1 MKIFVENNLRLPT
14 CRKGT
19 RLGGTRGLARYLPRT
34 VGFQWLAAF
43 CLLLSADCL
52 LPFACGQNAE
62 PAPAQ
67 KPAPIAS
74 HVDPKAKD
82 ILDRAIRSLGGQAF
96 LQAKSVSTR
105 GRTFAISEGIAAGFA
120 PFRSIVVFPDKRHFS
135 YGKNKP
141 VTLLNDGERGWQ
153 LDQFGTVRQSAEQ
166 VRRWKIGSRYGYE
179 NLLRSIIAE
188 EGVLIQ
194 DAGRDFT
201 DNLAARVIEITD
213 AQQIH
218 IRLYVHAVNYRP
230 LRLTYRVQNPES
242 HDWEEFAEVYSDYRT
257 FQDIDTPMHITRYLN
272 GERYSE
278 VFRNAVEYN
287 AEVPP
292 NSFTPGS

>member
-1 MKIFVENNLRLPT
+1 MTIVSEHKTQIPVRGSVRPA
-14 CRKGT
+14 CAASGCIRSWVQ
-19 RLGGTRGLARYLPRT
+19 TRGCQVLS
-34 VGFQWLAAF
+34 AF
-43 CLLLSADCL
+43 CLLLSAYCL
-52 LPFACGQNAE
+52 LPFVYAQDAE

-67 KPAPIAS
+67 KPAPGAS
-74 HVDPKAKD
+74 RIDPKAKD

-96 LQAKSVSTR
+96 LQAKSISTR
-105 GRTFAISEGIAAGFA
+105 GRTFAISEGVAAGFA
-120 PFRSIVVFPDKRHFS
+120 PFRSIVVYPDKRHFS
-135 YGKNKP
+135 YGKDKP
-141 VTLLNDGERGWQ
+141 VTLINDGERGWQ
-153 LDQFGTVRQSAEQ
+153 LDRYGTVRQSAEQ
-166 VRRWKIGSRYGYE
+166 VRRWRIGSWYGYE
-179 NLLRSIIAE
+179 NLLRGIVAE
-188 EGVLIQ
+188 GGVLIQ

-213 AQQIH
+213 AQQVH
-218 IRLYVHAVNYRP
+218 IRLYVHTVNYHP

-278 VFRNAVEYN
+278 IFRNAVEYN
-287 AEVPP
+287 AEIPP